1 MNEPAADAP
10 KPTPSAP
17 RATDPARQASALVVG
32 STLATIA
39 AALTPLLVVRLIGKT
54 DVARLLSVTLVY
66 ETLAMLLS
74 TGFPYTLLYELSN
87 REPPERAAI
96 ARRTFG
102 VAACLGVV
110 GALVVALVAGVVALL
125 PFGWATAPTFTKQ
138 LHLLLIFAPSLIA
151 DLPFRLLPNLLVAER
166 RAQRSAVLQ
175 VVRTILLT
183 LATLVPLASEA
194 NVDLVIQSSAV
205 VRWGFGLC
213 VLWELRRLYGPVAR
227 VPSPLTVGALF
238 AVAVPIGATEVLGQ
252 LNAQL
257 DRWLVLLVLPATR
270 LADYQA
276 GAWQVP
282 VITTIAYSVGAAY
295 TPNLVERFQQGD
307 PRGALDIWR
316 KNVQKV
322 ALIVV
327 PVTMALVV
335 GAEELMSVL
344 FTRAYVDAA
353 AIFRFYSPLTFLRVA
368 AYGPVIVAAG
378 RPGLSLK
385 AAAFGLFWNA
395 LLSVPLVFSMGFL
408 GPALGT
414 GLAFVLHVATYVV
427 FIGVATR
434 VPVREIFPLAAYL
447 RVFAVATVAGV
458 AGWGVKRALAL
469 PALPLLLLE
478 VGAVLAVYTALGL
491 ATGLLSRADLAF
503 IASMWRRKKPAPA

>member
-1 MNEPAADAP
+1 
-10 KPTPSAP
+10 
-17 RATDPARQASALVVG
+17 
-32 STLATIA
+32 
-39 AALTPLLVVRLIGKT
+39 
-54 DVARLLSVTLVY
+54 
-66 ETLAMLLS
+66 
-74 TGFPYTLLYELSN
+74 
-87 REPPERAAI
+87 
-96 ARRTFG
+96 
-102 VAACLGVV
+102 
-110 GALVVALVAGVVALL
+110 
-125 PFGWATAPTFTKQ
+125 
-138 LHLLLIFAPSLIA
+138 
-151 DLPFRLLPNLLVAER
+151 
-166 RAQRSAVLQ
+166 
-175 VVRTILLT
+175 
-183 LATLVPLASEA
+183 
-194 NVDLVIQSSAV
+194 VIHSSAV
-205 VRWGFGLC
+205 VRWAFGLV

-227 VPSPLTVGALF
+227 VPSPLTVAGLF

-295 TPNLVERFQQGD
+295 TPNLVERFQAND
-307 PRGALDIWR
+307 PRGALAIWQ

-344 FTRAYVDAA
+344 FTSAYVDAA

-395 LLSVPLVFSMGFL
+395 LLSVPLVLSMGFL

-414 GLAFVLHVATYVV
+414 GLAFVLHVATYIV

-434 VPVREIFPLAAYL
+434 VPVTEIFPLGAYL
-447 RVFAVATVAGV
+447 RVFATAAVAGV
-458 AGWGVKRALAL
+458 VGWGVKRTLAV

-478 VGAVLAVYTALGL
+478 VGTVLGVYTGLGL
-491 ATGLLSRADLAF
+491 VTGLLSRADFAF
-503 IASMWRRKKPAPA
+503 ILSTLRRKKTPARA